1 MSTAM
6 TSYRRLKSEI
16 LWATAGYGQ
25 TSTRHV
31 LHRMKRHRSA
41 KIKRH
46 RSHPRPPAPYAT
58 TTISV
63 SIPRQAI
70 EQANTT
76 NINPHKPQKA

>member
-6 TSYRRLKSEI
+6 TTYRRLRSEI
-16 LWATAGYGQ
+16 HGATAGYGQ
-25 TSTRHV
+25 TSTQHV

-46 RSHPRPPAPYAT
+46 RSHPRPPAPHAT
-58 TTISV
+58 TATPASN
-63 SIPRQAI
+63 PWQAI

-76 NINPHKPQKA
+76 NINPHKPQQA